1 MLQRLERRHSLFW
14 VPVQALHDE
23 IKEAAALRAYDVL
36 QRFAARISEPALR
49 ILEYLSRLI

>member
-23 IKEAAALRAYDVL
+23 IKEAATLRAYDVL
-36 QRFAARISEPALR
+36 QRFRTRISEPTLR
-49 ILEYLSRLI
+49 ILESLPRLI

>member
-36 QRFAARISEPALR
+36 QRFATRISEPALR
-49 ILEYLSRLI
+49 ILEYLSWLI